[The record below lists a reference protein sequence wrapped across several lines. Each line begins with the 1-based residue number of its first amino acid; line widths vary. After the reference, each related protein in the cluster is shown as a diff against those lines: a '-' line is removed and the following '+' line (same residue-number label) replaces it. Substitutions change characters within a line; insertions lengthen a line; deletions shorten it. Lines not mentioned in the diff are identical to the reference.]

1 MDKTTRGRVI
11 EATVSNVLLAL
22 TDNDHQSQQRHVIA
36 AGFNGGRLLPG
47 AVRATWRFYRTH
59 SGNPGSMPGPG
70 GH

>member
-22 TDNDHQSQQRHVIA
+22 TDNDPQSQQRHVMA
-36 AGFNGGRLLPG
+36 SGFNGGRLLPD
-47 AVRATWRFYRTH
+47 AVRAVWRFYRTH
-59 SGNPGSMPGPG
+59 PGNPGSMPGPG